1 MQPLKGLSVKLYGFG
16 LTFINRLIIGLLP
29 KQLNKVKIVI
39 NFLQETWF
47 RHQICGFGRAKSFL
61 TLIF

>member
-1 MQPLKGLSVKLYGFG
+1 MKLYGSG